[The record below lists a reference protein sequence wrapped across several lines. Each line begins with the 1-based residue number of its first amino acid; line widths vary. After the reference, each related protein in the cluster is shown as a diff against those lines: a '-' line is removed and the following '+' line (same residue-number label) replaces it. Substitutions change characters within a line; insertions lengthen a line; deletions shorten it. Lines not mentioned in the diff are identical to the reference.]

1 LLEGVNREQIA
12 EWWRPER
19 IELCGFK
26 KQLFRGDGLMLLP
39 ATRISLDLDWDGAEL
54 QLAAGDGQ
62 VALEITPFVI
72 GGTSGGGSGN
82 GYFPGGW

>member
-1 LLEGVNREQIA
+1 MPSHALVLEPVN
-12 EWWRPER
+12 PV
-19 IELCGFK
+19 ELSLQFTGARAA
-26 KQLFRGDGLMLLP
+26 LGDGLMLLP